1 MNAFHKMDRWL
12 KGDAGE
18 EMGVPRVVAAS
29 IHGIRQIVDR
39 TLLSCADAGERMS
52 ILDKSRRHDT
62 RTKRCFNGDG
72 VPRIKAL

>member
-1 MNAFHKMDRWL
+1 MDRWL

-39 TLLSCADAGERMS
+39 TLLSRADAGKRVS
-52 ILDKSRRHDT
+52 ILDRSRCHDT

-72 VPRIKAL
+72 VPRIKVLEGAC

>member
-29 IHGIRQIVDR
+29 IYGRRIVDR
-39 TLLSCADAGERMS
+39 TLLSLADAGKRVS
-52 ILDKSRRHDT
+52 ILDISRRHDT